1 MGSGTGGKVRCF
13 LLDFC
18 PRQVG
23 LLVGFLLVGL
33 SVGSLLVI
41 VSPIVGITVGDRVGL
56 IVGHLVLGERCCVVD
71 DVGRDVG
78 RVVGCD
84 VVIKGS
90 VVCIDAIVVVGV
102 VVGCLVGSRVDNRFD
117 FRFLE
122 DFCSLDV
129 CFFDDLQECE
139 SEFELDSD
147 LDSGFDT
154 DLNSVAAR
162 PGVSIFVGLFVGCG
176 SSSEEP

>member
-1 MGSGTGGKVRCF
+1 LLGTTEGDVVGELVGSGLETVMGSCIGGKVRCF

-56 IVGHLVLGERCCVVD
+56 IVGHLVVGERCCVVD

-78 RVVGCD
+78 RVVGCA

-90 VVCIDAIVVVGV
+90 VAIVVVGV

-122 DFCSLDV
+122 DLCSLEL
-129 CFFDDLQECE
+129 CFFDDL
-139 SEFELDSD
+139 
-147 LDSGFDT
+147 
-154 DLNSVAAR
+154 
-162 PGVSIFVGLFVGCG
+162 
-176 SSSEEP
+176 